1 MIRQA
6 VYIDPKAF
14 NSVAQEKANGDKVR
28 YWTSSVIGENLALP
42 SCPDQLDIDL
52 GGKYDEKYE
61 KPILYTF
68 SKGTVKVYKNGN
80 DYIPKKDFYEDYSGP
95 GMYCYN
101 GWSGQRI
108 KISEDEFITIDK
120 ITMKWISFSEDDYTY
135 VDVESGEV
143 ARLIFNQL
151 LNRNYDI
158 YDFKTSA
165 AYIKMTDEVFKKKIA
180 SVVHKDRY
188 GVPIELGDVVMYQN
202 QTWMTPFIVT
212 SIEPETVNNK
222 TPRKLIV
229 IRTNNP
235 KKKLT
240 WGL

>member
-6 VYIDPKAF
+6 VYVDPKAF

-28 YWTSSVIGENLALP
+28 YWTASIIGENLVLP
-42 SCPDQLDIDL
+42 SCLGQIDVDV
-52 GGKYDEKYE
+52 GKCDEEYQ

-68 SKGTVKVYKNGN
+68 SKGTIKVYKSGK

-101 GWSGQRI
+101 SYHGQRI
-108 KISEDEFITIDK
+108 KISEDEFTTIDK

-135 VDVESGEV
+135 VDKESSEV
-143 ARLIFNQL
+143 ARLVFNQL
-151 LNRNYDI
+151 LNFNYDI

-165 AYIKMTDEVFKKKIA
+165 AYIKMTDEVYKKKIA
-180 SVVHKDRY
+180 AVVHKDRY
-188 GVPIELGDVVMYQN
+188 NVPIELGDVVMYQN
-202 QTWMTPFIVT
+202 QTWMCPFIVT

-235 KKKLT
+235 NKKLT

>member
-6 VYIDPKAF
+6 VYVDSKAF

-28 YWTSSVIGENLALP
+28 YWTISIIGENLALP
-42 SCPDQLDIDL
+42 SCSGQIDVDV
-52 GGKYDEKYE
+52 GKCSEEYE

-68 SKGTVKVYKNGN
+68 SKGTVKVYKNGK
-80 DYIPKKDFYEDYSGP
+80 DYIPKKIFYEDCEHGKYT
-95 GMYCYN
+95 YN
-101 GWSGQRI
+101 GWGGQRI

-120 ITMKWISFSEDDYTY
+120 ITMKWISFSEDDFTY
-135 VDVESGEV
+135 VDKESREV
-143 ARLIFNQL
+143 ARLVFNQL
-151 LNRNYDI
+151 LNLNYDI

-188 GVPIELGDVVMYQN
+188 GVPIELGDVVMYQ
-202 QTWMTPFIVT
+202 MTPFIVT
-212 SIEPETVNNK
+212 SIEPETINNK

-229 IRTNNP
+229 IRTNNSN
-235 KKKLT
+235 KKLT

>member
-6 VYIDPKAF
+6 VYVDPKAF
-14 NSVAQEKANGDKVR
+14 TSVAQEKANGDKVR
-28 YWTSSVIGENLALP
+28 YWTTSIIGENLALP
-42 SCPDQLDIDL
+42 SCPDQIDVDVD
-52 GGKYDEKYE
+52 KCSEEYE

-68 SKGTVKVYKNGN
+68 AKGSVKVYKSGP
-80 DYIPKKDFYEDYSGP
+80 DYIPKKDFYEDYSEP
-95 GMYCYN
+95 GKYTYN
-101 GWSGQRI
+101 SWSGRRVT
-108 KISEDEFITIDK
+108 ISEDDFISVDK

-143 ARLIFNQL
+143 ARLVFNQML
-151 LNRNYDI
+151 SLNYDI

-165 AYIKMTDEVFKKKIA
+165 AYIKMTEDVYKKKIA
-180 SVVHKDRY
+180 AVVHKDRY
-188 GVPIELGDVVMYQN
+188 GVQIELGDVVMYQN
-202 QTWMTPFIVT
+202 QTWMVPFIVT

-222 TPRKLIV
+222 SPRKLIV

-235 KKKLT
+235 NKKLT

>member
-28 YWTSSVIGENLALP
+28 YWTSSIIGENLSLP
-42 SCPDQLDIDL
+42 SCPDQIDVDL
-52 GGKYDEKYE
+52 GGKYDERYE

-68 SKGTVKVYKNGN
+68 SKSSVKGYKSGS
-80 DYIPKKDFYEDYSGP
+80 DFIPKKDFYEDYSEP
-95 GMYCYN
+95 GKYTYN
-101 GWSGQRI
+101 GWYGGRI
-108 KISEDEFITIDK
+108 TISEDDFINFDK
-120 ITMKWISFSEDDYTY
+120 ITMKWISFSEDDNTY
-135 VDVESGEV
+135 VDVESCEV
-143 ARLIFNQL
+143 ARLVFNQL
-151 LNRNYDI
+151 LNLNYDI

-165 AYIKMTDEVFKKKIA
+165 VYIKMTDEVFKKKIA
-180 SVVHKDRY
+180 AVVHKDHY
-188 GVPIELGDVVMYQN
+188 GVQIELGDVVMYQN

-235 KKKLT
+235 NKKLT

>member
-1 MIRQA
+1 MKRPAIY
-6 VYIDPKAF
+6 VDPKAF

-28 YWTSSVIGENLALP
+28 YWTTSVIGENLVLP
-42 SCPDQLDIDL
+42 SCPDQIDVYP
-52 GGKYDEKYE
+52 GGKYNEMYE
-61 KPILYTF
+61 KPIMYTF
-68 SKGTVKVYKNGN
+68 SKSSVKGYKYGN
-80 DYIPKKDFYEDYSGP
+80 DFILRKDFYNDLRPGKYYYSD
-95 GMYCYN
+95 
-101 GWSGQRI
+101 SGRRI
-108 KISEDEFITIDK
+108 TISEDDFTTFDK
-120 ITMKWISFSEDDYTY
+120 ITMKWFSFSEDDYSY
-135 VDVESGEV
+135 VDVRSVEV
-143 ARLIFNQL
+143 ARFVFNL
-151 LNRNYDI
+151 LMNLNYDI
-158 YDFKTSA
+158 YEFDPSA

-180 SVVHKDRY
+180 TVLHKDRY

-235 KKKLT
+235 NKKLT

>member
-6 VYIDPKAF
+6 VYVDPKAF

-28 YWTSSVIGENLALP
+28 YWTTSIIGENLTLP
-42 SCPDQLDIDL
+42 SCSGQIDVDV
-52 GGKYDEKYE
+52 GKCSEEYE
-61 KPILYTF
+61 KLILYTF
-68 SKGTVKVYKNGN
+68 SKSTIKVYKSGN

-135 VDVESGEV
+135 VDKESSEV
-143 ARLIFNQL
+143 ARLVFNQL
-151 LNRNYDI
+151 LNLNYDI

-188 GVPIELGDVVMYQN
+188 GVPIEIGDVVMYQN

-212 SIEPETVNNK
+212 SIEPETINNK

-229 IRTNNP
+229 IRTNN
-235 KKKLT
+235 KNKKLT

>member
-6 VYIDPKAF
+6 VYVDPKAF

-28 YWTSSVIGENLALP
+28 YWTTSIIGENLALP
-42 SCPDQLDIDL
+42 SCSGQIDVDV
-52 GGKYDEKYE
+52 GKCSEEYE
-61 KPILYTF
+61 KPILYTL
-68 SKGTVKVYKNGN
+68 SKGTVKVYKNGS

-135 VDVESGEV
+135 VDKESGEV

-151 LNRNYDI
+151 LNLNYDI

-188 GVPIELGDVVMYQN
+188 GVQIELGDVVMYQN
-202 QTWMTPFIVT
+202 QTWMCPFIVT

-235 KKKLT
+235 NKKLT

>member
-28 YWTSSVIGENLALP
+28 YWTSSVIRENLALP
-42 SCPDQLDIDL
+42 SCPDQIDVDL
-52 GGKYDEKYE
+52 GGKYDERYE

-68 SKGTVKVYKNGN
+68 SKSSVKGYKSGS
-80 DYIPKKDFYEDYSGP
+80 DFIPKKDFYEDYSEP
-95 GMYCYN
+95 GKYTYN
-101 GWSGQRI
+101 SWSGRRLT
-108 KISEDEFITIDK
+108 ISEDDFIAFDK

-143 ARLIFNQL
+143 ARLVFNLL
-151 LNRNYDI
+151 LNLNYDI

-180 SVVHKDRY
+180 AVVHKDRY
-188 GVPIELGDVVMYQN
+188 GVQIELGDVVMYQN

-235 KKKLT
+235 NKKLT

>member
-6 VYIDPKAF
+6 VYVDPKAF

-28 YWTSSVIGENLALP
+28 YWTTSIIGENLALP
-42 SCPDQLDIDL
+42 SCSGQIDVDV
-52 GGKYDEKYE
+52 GKCSEEYE

-68 SKGTVKVYKNGN
+68 SKGTVKVYKNGS
-80 DYIPKKDFYEDYSGP
+80 DFLPKKDFYEDYSGD
-95 GMYCYN
+95 GIYCYN
-101 GWSGQRI
+101 GWGGQRI

-135 VDVESGEV
+135 VDKESGEV
-143 ARLIFNQL
+143 ARLVFNQL
-151 LNRNYDI
+151 LNLNYDI

-188 GVPIELGDVVMYQN
+188 GVQIELGDVVMYQN
-202 QTWMTPFIVT
+202 QTWMCPFIVT

-235 KKKLT
+235 NKKLT

>member
-6 VYIDPKAF
+6 VYVDPKAF

-28 YWTSSVIGENLALP
+28 YWTVSIIGENLALP
-42 SCPDQLDIDL
+42 SCSGQIDVDV
-52 GGKYDEKYE
+52 GKCDEEYQ

-68 SKGTVKVYKNGN
+68 SKGTIKVYKSGK
-80 DYIPKKDFYEDYSGP
+80 DYIPKKDFYEDYSGD
-95 GMYCYN
+95 GVYCYN
-101 GWSGQRI
+101 SYHGQRI

-135 VDVESGEV
+135 VDKESSEV
-143 ARLIFNQL
+143 ARLVFNQL

-165 AYIKMTDEVFKKKIA
+165 AYIKMTDEVYKKKIA
-180 SVVHKDRY
+180 AVVHKDRY
-188 GVPIELGDVVMYQN
+188 NVPIELGDVVMYQN
-202 QTWMTPFIVT
+202 QTWMCPFIVT

-235 KKKLT
+235 NKKLT

>member
-6 VYIDPKAF
+6 VYVDPKAF

-28 YWTSSVIGENLALP
+28 YWTSSIIGENLSLP
-42 SCPDQLDIDL
+42 SCPDQIDVDI
-52 GGKYDEKYE
+52 GGKYDERYE

-68 SKGTVKVYKNGN
+68 SKSSVKGYKSGS

-95 GMYCYN
+95 GKYTYN
-101 GWSGQRI
+101 GWYGGRI
-108 KISEDEFITIDK
+108 TISEDDFINFDK
-120 ITMKWISFSEDDYTY
+120 ITMKWISFSEDDNTY
-135 VDVESGEV
+135 VDVESCEV
-143 ARLIFNQL
+143 ARLVFNQL
-151 LNRNYDI
+151 LNLNYDI

-180 SVVHKDRY
+180 AVVHKDRY
-188 GVPIELGDVVMYQN
+188 GVQIELGDVVMYQN

-235 KKKLT
+235 NKKLT

>member
-6 VYIDPKAF
+6 IYVDPKAF

-28 YWTSSVIGENLALP
+28 YWTTSVVGENLPFP
-42 SCPDQLDIDL
+42 SRQDQTDVDL
-52 GGKYDEKYE
+52 GGKYDERYE
-61 KPILYTF
+61 KPIMYTF
-68 SKGTVKVYKNGN
+68 SKSTVRVYKSGN
-80 DYIPKKDFYEDYSGP
+80 EYIPKKDFYEDCSRP
-95 GMYCYN
+95 GYYRYN
-101 GWSGQRI
+101 HWSGRSVE
-108 KISEDEFITIDK
+108 ISEDDFITVDK
-120 ITMKWISFSEDDYTY
+120 ITMKWISFSEDDYKY

-151 LNRNYDI
+151 MNLNYDI

-165 AYIKMTDEVFKKKIA
+165 AYIKMTDDVFKRKVA
-180 SVVHKDRY
+180 AVVHRDRY
-188 GVPIELGDVVMYQN
+188 GVQIEIGDVVMYQN
-202 QTWMTPFIVT
+202 QTWMVPFIVT

-235 KKKLT
+235 NKKLT

>member
-1 MIRQA
+1 MKRQA
-6 VYIDPKAF
+6 IYVDPKAF

-28 YWTSSVIGENLALP
+28 YWTTSVIGESLVLP
-42 SCPDQLDIDL
+42 SCPDQIDVYP
-52 GGKYDEKYE
+52 GGKYNEMYE
-61 KPILYTF
+61 KPIMYTF
-68 SKGTVKVYKNGN
+68 SKSSVKGYKYGN
-80 DYIPKKDFYEDYSGP
+80 DFILRKDFYEDCSEPGKYTYS
-95 GMYCYN
+95 
-101 GWSGQRI
+101 WSGRRI
-108 KISEDEFITIDK
+108 TISEDDFITFDK

-135 VDVESGEV
+135 VDVESSEV
-143 ARLIFNQL
+143 ARFVFNL
-151 LNRNYDI
+151 LMNLNYDI

-180 SVVHKDRY
+180 AVVHKDRY
-188 GVPIELGDVVMYQN
+188 GVPIEIGDVVMYQT
-202 QTWMTPFIVT
+202 QYGMTPFVVT

-235 KKKLT
+235 NKKLT

>member
-14 NSVAQEKANGDKVR
+14 TSVAQEKANGDKVR
-28 YWTSSVIGENLALP
+28 YWTTSVIGENLALP

-52 GGKYDEKYE
+52 GGKYDENYE

-68 SKGTVKVYKNGN
+68 SKSSVKVYKSGN
-80 DYIPKKDFYEDYSGP
+80 DYIPKKDFYEDYSEP
-95 GMYCYN
+95 GKYSYN
-101 GWSGQRI
+101 SWSGRRFT
-108 KISEDEFITIDK
+108 ISEDDFINVDK

-135 VDVESGEV
+135 VDVESNEV
-143 ARLIFNQL
+143 ARLVFNQL
-151 LNRNYDI
+151 LNLNYDI

-165 AYIKMTDEVFKKKIA
+165 AYIKMTEDVYKKKIA
-180 SVVHKDRY
+180 AVVHKDRY
-188 GVPIELGDVVMYQN
+188 NVPIEIGDVVMYQN
-202 QTWMTPFIVT
+202 QTWMVPFVVT

-235 KKKLT
+235 NKKLT

>member
-6 VYIDPKAF
+6 VYVDPKAF

-28 YWTSSVIGENLALP
+28 YWTTSIIGENLALP
-42 SCPDQLDIDL
+42 SCSGQIDVDV
-52 GGKYDEKYE
+52 GKCSEEYE
-61 KPILYTF
+61 KSILYTF
-68 SKGTVKVYKNGN
+68 SKGTVKVYKNGS
-80 DYIPKKDFYEDYSGP
+80 DYIPKKDFYEDYSGD
-95 GMYCYN
+95 GVYCYN

-135 VDVESGEV
+135 VDKESSEV
-143 ARLIFNQL
+143 ARLVFNQL
-151 LNRNYDI
+151 LNLNYDI

-165 AYIKMTDEVFKKKIA
+165 AYIKMTDEVYKKKIA
-180 SVVHKDRY
+180 AVVHKDRY
-188 GVPIELGDVVMYQN
+188 NVPIEIGDVVMYQN
-202 QTWMTPFIVT
+202 QTWMCPFIVT

-235 KKKLT
+235 NKKLT